1 MTAST
6 IERRRAIYDATA
18 DRRQEQFALAS
29 NNVASAPVTLFGG
42 TYVLAQ
48 ACATY
53 GQIALRYRDPAGT
66 MIQLLTKGGADQGGG
81 TSLQFAA
88 GTVVDVVL
96 TATAG
101 ANVTLSRVPNA

>member
-6 IERRRAIYDATA
+6 IERRRAIFDATG

-42 TYVLAQ
+42 NYVLAQ
-48 ACATY
+48 ACASY
-53 GQIALRYRDPAGT
+53 GQIALRYRDPAGN
-66 MIQLLTKGGADQGGG
+66 MIQLLTKGGADAGGG

-88 GTVVDVVL
+88 GTLVDVVL
-96 TATAG
+96 TNTTG
-101 ANVTLSRVPNA
+101 ANVILSRVPNA